1 MGCMSHIC
9 SYSQCGWSIVNLQ
22 LSSILSWDGS
32 LCGSLLSAG
41 SRNSSACS
49 ENTYSTVQ
57 LRFNQFI
64 LVKNP
69 AMFTPPPPPP
79 LQPHSQARYCDLG
92 IRLPPFNNLV
102 DLSPTKTG
110 SEFSLTWHRSVFV
123 HFRQRYLWERSK
135 YRWH

>member
-1 MGCMSHIC
+1 MH
-9 SYSQCGWSIVNLQ
+9 LQ
-22 LSSILSWDGS
+22 LSSILSWDES

-49 ENTYSTVQ
+49 EDMYSAVQ

-64 LVKNP
+64 LVTNP
-69 AMFTPPPPPP
+69 AIFTP

-102 DLSPTKTG
+102 DLIPTKTG
-110 SEFSLTWHRSVFV
+110 SEFSLTWQRSVFV

-135 YRWH
+135 YRRL